1 MKETDD
7 PEFNDHPETA
17 EAKCNETRDSR
28 AETSPTAGR
37 EIADA
42 DHNAPPDATA
52 PVDQITPVPEVANP
66 AEAACQDT
74 PPEPETA
81 DEPSRS
87 ETMEKPE
94 KPISEMSAAEKG
106 AHGEHLTKIAMEK
119 EGYREVGS
127 HVKPQGIDSVW
138 EKGDNVVLV
147 ETKFRTNGSVG
158 ESALKHTAEGQQ
170 TSMEWTFMKDD
181 EGQPS
186 RFREACGNRT
196 EEILD
201 KMIDRTEEILDK
213 MIDHG
218 YATRVAVVDG
228 QGSVKFQDVDTQA
241 KGGMANDE
249 GNVKLDK
256 KQQDTPDAG
265 DRTRTYFH

>member
-7 PEFNDHPETA
+7 PESNDHPETT

-42 DHNAPPDATA
+42 DHIAPPDVTA

-81 DEPSRS
+81 VEPSRS

-106 AHGEHLTKIAMEK
+106 EHGEHLTKVTMEK

-127 HVKPQGIDSVW
+127 HDKPQGIDSVW

-170 TSMEWTFMKDD
+170 TSMEWTFMKDN
-181 EGQPS
+181 ESQPS
-186 RFREACGNRT
+186 RIREACG
-196 EEILD
+196 
-201 KMIDRTEEILDK
+201 DRTEEILNK

-241 KGGMANDE
+241 KGGIANDE
-249 GNVKLDK
+249 GNVNLDK